1 VRKNVLFNIQ
11 KYEGVVFPTS
21 NFGDVVVIKY
31 TNNRKITVKFL
42 DTSYVRD
49 VRLVDLQR
57 GEVRDYAVPSVYNVG
72 VFDMHDFKN
81 ETKTQEY
88 SLWSG
93 VLERCYSKINSKYL
107 KNYKDCEASECFKYY
122 SKFKKWC
129 NTQVG
134 FNSKDDKGNSFHL
147 DKDILIKG
155 NKIYSEDTC
164 CFVPQEINC
173 LFINSKSARGDN
185 PVGVHQ
191 KNRNEKFGATC
202 SIGGCQKFLG
212 YYSTTEEAFQ
222 AYKETKEAYIKE
234 VANKWKDQIDSRVYE
249 ALMNWS
255 IEITD

>member
-1 VRKNVLFNIQ
+1 MSLKRLGFNDRTVQINKSGDTIYEYKLWNQVRSRCFSKSHQAKDVSYIGCSISDNFLNFTFFFN
-11 KYEGVVFPTS
+11 
-21 NFGDVVVIKY
+21 
-31 TNNRKITVKFL
+31 
-42 DTSYVRD
+42 
-49 VRLVDLQR
+49 
-57 GEVRDYAVPSVYNVG
+57 
-72 VFDMHDFKN
+72 
-81 ETKTQEY
+81 
-88 SLWSG
+88 
-93 VLERCYSKINSKYL
+93 
-107 KNYKDCEASECFKYY
+107 
-122 SKFKKWC
+122 WC
-129 NTQVG
+129 NNQIG
-134 FNSKDDKGNSFHL
+134 FGNEGWEL
-147 DKDILIKG
+147 DKDILVKG

-173 LFINSKSARGDN
+173 LFINSKCTRGDN

-234 VANKWKDQIDSRVYE
+234 VANKWKAQIDSRVYE

>member
-1 VRKNVLFNIQ
+1 MLFNIQ
-11 KYEGVVFPTS
+11 KYEGVVFPTN

-57 GEVRDYAVPSVYNVG
+57 GEVRDYTVPSVYNVG
-72 VFDMHDFKN
+72 VFDIQESKN

-107 KNYKDCEASECFKYY
+107 KTYKDCEASECFKYY

-155 NKIYSEDTC
+155 NKLYSEDTC
-164 CFVPQEINC
+164 CFVPQEING
-173 LFINSKSARGDN
+173 LFTNSKAKRGDN
-185 PVGVHQ
+185 PIGVHQ

-202 SIGGCQKFLG
+202 LIYGHRKFLG
-212 YYSTTEEAFQ
+212 YYNTPEEAFVV
-222 AYKETKEAYIKE
+222 YKREKEKHIKE
-234 VANKWKDQIDSRVYE
+234 VANKWKDKVDVRVYD
-249 ALMNWS
+249 AL
-255 IEITD
+255 IQYEVGIDD